1 MFCHHLS
8 SYGDLGRQI
17 LEGRKEVVRDQPQ
30 SLEIDE
36 NRLGEIVLCGGL
48 MYKIK

>member
-1 MFCHHLS
+1 M
-8 SYGDLGRQI
+8 
-17 LEGRKEVVRDQPQ
+17 RDQPQ

-48 MYKIK
+48 MYEIK